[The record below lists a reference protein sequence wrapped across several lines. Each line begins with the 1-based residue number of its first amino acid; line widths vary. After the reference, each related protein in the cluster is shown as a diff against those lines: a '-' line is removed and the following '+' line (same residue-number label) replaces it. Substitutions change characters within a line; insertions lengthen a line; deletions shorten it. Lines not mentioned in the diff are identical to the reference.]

1 MKFLYEYRTSDN
13 AKHNGV
19 IRAADREAAYALLK
33 KQGIKPSRF
42 SEAPGVFNKLFG
54 KGKRW
59 IAIGVLGAACV
70 VLTVIIRSPP
80 ATPPA
85 ATSLPRH
92 QIYGDSAWVEMC
104 EATGYANVFSGAGER
119 LLARFAQPG
128 VAARPPRSF
137 DPGELVAALD
147 RRCEV
152 LPTDTR
158 EVRELK
164 LVVEGMK
171 DELRDYLADG
181 VGTPATYVE
190 RLKERQAEECA
201 IVERVRRELETES
214 NGYVR
219 SMKNEE
225 LRMRGLPT
233 IPEGKKFSKAR

>member
-19 IRAADREAAYALLK
+19 IRAADREAAYAVLK

-42 SEAPGVFNKLFG
+42 SEAPGFFNKLFG

-59 IAIGVLGAACV
+59 IAISVLGALCLVLGAA
-70 VLTVIIRSPP
+70 LYTQG
-80 ATPPA
+80 AKHEA
-85 ATSLPRH
+85 QDTSLPRH
-92 QIYGDSAWVEMC
+92 QIYGDPAWVEMC

-128 VAARPPRSF
+128 VAARLPRSF
-137 DPGELVAALD
+137 DPRELVAALD

-171 DELRDYLADG
+171 GELRAYLADG
-181 VGTPATYVE
+181 IGTPATYVE

-233 IPEGKKFSKAR
+233 IPAENKSK